1 MGTQGFPPRKTWQA
15 GSGGLPSTSEE
26 TEAGRGH
33 LTVPGDRQTWGHTLA
48 LMLHLSLHFTL
59 QAMLSVKRVLNSEES
74 F

>member
-48 LMLHLSLHFTL
+48 LMLHL
-59 QAMLSVKRVLNSEES
+59 
-74 F
+74 

>member
-1 MGTQGFPPRKTWQA
+1 MGTQGFPPRKTC
-15 GSGGLPSTSEE
+15 GRRGVVVFPLHLRKLRLG
-26 TEAGRGH
+26 EA